1 MKKISASIVLT
12 LIFSMF
18 TAGTALANPPADQ
31 GSQTENGITVQAL
44 ADPLDELSNE
54 VPSVILP
61 VPSHPASGEYRCG
74 TSQYLNL
81 ILGEDGWNYQCQR
94 VGNLLLWRYYDCD
107 FGRNLVCLKRS
118 SNSIQPEI
126 QDGWEDYGGYSIY
139 GNVVGYYL
147 KTSTNTTTT
156 YTFQIALDS
165 AYTQIVYSFTA
176 SPYFDSSWNCDLR
189 WCSMGFD
196 ISAPGKSPFASWNK
210 VNKITGSFYARAT
223 VSNPNGIATKDFGLR
238 TLPGLQMNWN
248 NN

>member
-18 TAGTALANPPADQ
+18 TAGSALANPL
-31 GSQTENGITVQAL
+31 E
-44 ADPLDELSNE
+44 ELSDE

-61 VPSHPASGEYRCG
+61 VPSHPAPGFYRCG
-74 TSQYLNL
+74 TSQYLTL

-94 VGNLLLWRYYDCD
+94 VGNLLLWRYYDCN
-107 FGRNLVCLKRS
+107 FGKNLTCLTRA

-126 QDGWEDYGGYSIY
+126 QDRWEDYSGYSIY
-139 GNVVGYYL
+139 GSVVGYYL

-156 YTFQIALDS
+156 YTLQIALDS

-189 WCSMGFD
+189 WCSMGFN
-196 ISAPGKSPFASWNK
+196 ISATGSPFASWNK
-210 VNKITGSFYARAT
+210 VNRITGSFYARAT
-223 VSNPNGIATKDFGLR
+223 VSNSNGIATKDFGLK

>member
-18 TAGTALANPPADQ
+18 TAGSALANPL
-31 GSQTENGITVQAL
+31 E
-44 ADPLDELSNE
+44 ELSDE

-61 VPSHPASGEYRCG
+61 VPSHPAPGFYRCG
-74 TSQYLNL
+74 TSQYLTL

-94 VGNLLLWRYYDCD
+94 VGNLLLWRYYDCN
-107 FGRNLVCLKRS
+107 FGKNLTCLTRA

-126 QDGWEDYGGYSIY
+126 QDRWDDYGGYSVY
-139 GNVVGYYL
+139 GSLVGYYL

-156 YTFQIALDS
+156 YTLQIALDS
-165 AYTQIVYSFTA
+165 AYTQVVYSFTA

-189 WCSMGFD
+189 WCSMGFN
-196 ISAPGKSPFASWNK
+196 ISATGSPFASWNK
-210 VNKITGSFYARAT
+210 VNRITGSFYARAT
-223 VSNPNGIATKDFGLR
+223 VSNSNGIATKDFGLK

>member
-18 TAGTALANPPADQ
+18 TAGSALANPL
-31 GSQTENGITVQAL
+31 E
-44 ADPLDELSNE
+44 ELSDE

-61 VPSHPASGEYRCG
+61 VPSHPAPGFYRCG
-74 TSQYLNL
+74 TSQYLTL

-94 VGNLLLWRYYDCD
+94 VGNLLLWRYYDCN
-107 FGRNLVCLKRS
+107 FGKNLTCLTRA

-126 QDGWEDYGGYSIY
+126 QDRWEDYSGYSIY
-139 GNVVGYYL
+139 GSVVGYYL

-156 YTFQIALDS
+156 YTLQIALDS
-165 AYTQIVYSFTA
+165 AYTQVVYSFTA

-189 WCSMGFD
+189 WCSMGFN
-196 ISAPGKSPFASWNK
+196 ISATGSPFASWNK
-210 VNKITGSFYARAT
+210 VNRITGSFYARAT
-223 VSNPNGIATKDFGLR
+223 VSNSNGIATKDFGLK

>member
-18 TAGTALANPPADQ
+18 TAGSALANPL
-31 GSQTENGITVQAL
+31 E
-44 ADPLDELSNE
+44 ELSDE

-61 VPSHPASGEYRCG
+61 VPSHPAPGFYRCG
-74 TSQYLNL
+74 TSQYLTL

-94 VGNLLLWRYYDCD
+94 VGNLLLWRYYDCN
-107 FGRNLVCLKRS
+107 FGKNLTCLTRA

-126 QDGWEDYGGYSIY
+126 QDRWEDYSGYSIY
-139 GNVVGYYL
+139 GSVVGYYL

-156 YTFQIALDS
+156 YTLQIALDS
-165 AYTQIVYSFTA
+165 SYTQVVYSFTA

-189 WCSMGFD
+189 WCSMGFN
-196 ISAPGKSPFASWNK
+196 ISATGSPFASWNK
-210 VNKITGSFYARAT
+210 VNRITGSFYARAT
-223 VSNPNGIATKDFGLR
+223 VSNSNGIATKDFGLK
-238 TLPGLQMNWN
+238 TLPGLQINWN

>member
-18 TAGTALANPPADQ
+18 TAGSALANPL
-31 GSQTENGITVQAL
+31 E
-44 ADPLDELSNE
+44 ELSDE

-61 VPSHPASGEYRCG
+61 VPSHPAPGFYRCG
-74 TSQYLNL
+74 TSQYLTL

-94 VGNLLLWRYYDCD
+94 VGNLLLWRYYDCN
-107 FGRNLVCLKRS
+107 FGKNLTCLTRA

-126 QDGWEDYGGYSIY
+126 QDRWEDYSGYSIY
-139 GNVVGYYL
+139 GSVVGYYL

-156 YTFQIALDS
+156 YTLQIALDS
-165 AYTQIVYSFTA
+165 SYTQVVYSFTA

-189 WCSMGFD
+189 WCSMGFN
-196 ISAPGKSPFASWNK
+196 ISATGSPFASWNK
-210 VNKITGSFYARAT
+210 VNRITGSFYARAT
-223 VSNPNGIATKDFGLR
+223 VSNSNGIATKDFGLK

>member
-18 TAGTALANPPADQ
+18 TAGSALANPL
-31 GSQTENGITVQAL
+31 E
-44 ADPLDELSNE
+44 ELSDE

-61 VPSHPASGEYRCG
+61 VPSHPAPGFYRCG
-74 TSQYLNL
+74 TSQYLTL

-94 VGNLLLWRYYDCD
+94 VGNLLLWRYYDCN
-107 FGRNLVCLKRS
+107 FGKNLTCLTRA

-126 QDGWEDYGGYSIY
+126 QDRWEDYSEYSIY
-139 GNVVGYYL
+139 GSVVGYYL

-156 YTFQIALDS
+156 YTLQIALDS
-165 AYTQIVYSFTA
+165 AYTQVVYSFTA

-189 WCSMGFD
+189 WCSMGFN
-196 ISAPGKSPFASWNK
+196 ISATGSPFASWNK
-210 VNKITGSFYARAT
+210 VNRITGSFYARAT
-223 VSNPNGIATKDFGLR
+223 VSNSNGIATKDFGLK

>member
-18 TAGTALANPPADQ
+18 TAGSALANPL
-31 GSQTENGITVQAL
+31 E
-44 ADPLDELSNE
+44 ELSDE

-61 VPSHPASGEYRCG
+61 VPSHPAPGFYRCG
-74 TSQYLNL
+74 TSQYLTL

-94 VGNLLLWRYYDCD
+94 VGNLLLWRYYDCN
-107 FGRNLVCLKRS
+107 FGKNFTCLTRA

-126 QDGWEDYGGYSIY
+126 QDRWEDYSGYSIY
-139 GNVVGYYL
+139 GSVVGYYL

-156 YTFQIALDS
+156 YTLQIALDS
-165 AYTQIVYSFTA
+165 SYTQVVYSFTA

-189 WCSMGFD
+189 WCSMGFN
-196 ISAPGKSPFASWNK
+196 ISATGSPFASWNK
-210 VNKITGSFYARAT
+210 VNRITGSFYARAT
-223 VSNPNGIATKDFGLR
+223 VSNSNGIATKDFGLK
-238 TLPGLQMNWN
+238 TLPGLQINWN

>member
-18 TAGTALANPPADQ
+18 TAGSALANPL
-31 GSQTENGITVQAL
+31 E
-44 ADPLDELSNE
+44 ELSDE

-61 VPSHPASGEYRCG
+61 VPSHPAPGFYRCG
-74 TSQYLNL
+74 TSQYLTL

-94 VGNLLLWRYYDCD
+94 VGNLLLWRYYDCN
-107 FGRNLVCLKRS
+107 FGKNLTCLTRA

-126 QDGWEDYGGYSIY
+126 QDRWEDYSEYSIY
-139 GNVVGYYL
+139 GSVVGYYL

-156 YTFQIALDS
+156 YTLQIALDS
-165 AYTQIVYSFTA
+165 AYTQVVYSFTA
-176 SPYFDSSWNCDLR
+176 SPYFNSSWNCDLR
-189 WCSMGFD
+189 WCSMGFN
-196 ISAPGKSPFASWNK
+196 ISATGSPFASWNK
-210 VNKITGSFYARAT
+210 VNRITGSFYARAT
-223 VSNPNGIATKDFGLR
+223 VSNSNGIATKDFGLK

>member
-18 TAGTALANPPADQ
+18 TAGSALANPL
-31 GSQTENGITVQAL
+31 E
-44 ADPLDELSNE
+44 ELSDE

-61 VPSHPASGEYRCG
+61 VPSHPAPGFYRCG
-74 TSQYLNL
+74 TSQYLTL

-94 VGNLLLWRYYDCD
+94 VGNLLLWRYYDCN
-107 FGRNLVCLKRS
+107 FGKNLTCLTRA

-126 QDGWEDYGGYSIY
+126 QDRWEDYSGYSIY
-139 GNVVGYYL
+139 GSVVGYYL

-156 YTFQIALDS
+156 YTLQIALDS
-165 AYTQIVYSFTA
+165 SYTQVVYSFTA

-196 ISAPGKSPFASWNK
+196 ISAPGSPFASWNK
-210 VNKITGSFYARAT
+210 VNRITGSFYARAT
-223 VSNPNGIATKDFGLR
+223 VSNSNGIATKDFGLK

>member
-18 TAGTALANPPADQ
+18 TTGSALANPL
-31 GSQTENGITVQAL
+31 E
-44 ADPLDELSNE
+44 ELSDE

-61 VPSHPASGEYRCG
+61 VPSHPAPGFYRCG
-74 TSQYLNL
+74 TSQYLTL

-94 VGNLLLWRYYDCD
+94 VGNLLLWRYYDCN
-107 FGRNLVCLKRS
+107 FGKNLTCLTRA

-126 QDGWEDYGGYSIY
+126 QDRWEDYSGYSIY
-139 GNVVGYYL
+139 GSVVGYYL

-156 YTFQIALDS
+156 YTLQIALDS
-165 AYTQIVYSFTA
+165 SYTQVVYSFTA

-189 WCSMGFD
+189 WCSMGFN
-196 ISAPGKSPFASWNK
+196 ISATGGPFASWNK
-210 VNKITGSFYARAT
+210 VNRITGSFYARAT
-223 VSNPNGIATKDFGLR
+223 VSNSNGIATKDFGLK

>member
-18 TAGTALANPPADQ
+18 TAGSALANPL
-31 GSQTENGITVQAL
+31 E
-44 ADPLDELSNE
+44 ELSDE

-61 VPSHPASGEYRCG
+61 VPSHPAPGFYRCG
-74 TSQYLNL
+74 TSQYLTL

-94 VGNLLLWRYYDCD
+94 VGNLLLWRYYDCN
-107 FGRNLVCLKRS
+107 FGKNLTCLTRA

-126 QDGWEDYGGYSIY
+126 QDRWEDYSGYSIY
-139 GNVVGYYL
+139 GSVVGYYL

-156 YTFQIALDS
+156 YTLQIALDS
-165 AYTQIVYSFTA
+165 AYTQVVYSFTA

-189 WCSMGFD
+189 WCSMGFN
-196 ISAPGKSPFASWNK
+196 ISATGSPFASWNK
-210 VNKITGSFYARAT
+210 VNRITGSFYARAT
-223 VSNPNGIATKDFGLR
+223 VSNSNGIATKDFGMK

>member
-18 TAGTALANPPADQ
+18 TTGSALANPL
-31 GSQTENGITVQAL
+31 E
-44 ADPLDELSNE
+44 ELSDE

-61 VPSHPASGEYRCG
+61 VPSHPAPGFYRCG
-74 TSQYLNL
+74 TSQYLTL

-94 VGNLLLWRYYDCD
+94 VGNLLLWRYYDCN
-107 FGRNLVCLKRS
+107 FGKNLTCLTRA

-126 QDGWEDYGGYSIY
+126 QDRWEDYSGYSIY
-139 GNVVGYYL
+139 GSVVGYYL

-156 YTFQIALDS
+156 YTLQIALDS
-165 AYTQIVYSFTA
+165 AYTQVVYSFTA

-189 WCSMGFD
+189 WCSMGFN
-196 ISAPGKSPFASWNK
+196 ISATGSPFASWNK
-210 VNKITGSFYARAT
+210 VNRITGSFYARAT
-223 VSNPNGIATKDFGLR
+223 VSNSNGIATKDFGLK